1 MARICLVASTLLV
14 LLARTAS
21 AEASFWERVA
31 NPHRQRVESLVQRA
45 QGELG
50 YRPGASREAAARAEG
65 WLREALRY
73 DPDSFSATVLLGEAQ
88 ARQGRGTGAAAAFAR
103 AEALARTPA
112 EESWCALRAAVESS
126 RAGRYAEALADY
138 DQHLRLGEAQP
149 TAYANS
155 AEILMALGRLHE
167 AQDRY
172 REAIRLEGQG
182 PAGRDRDE
190 NLALAYYG
198 LAVALDRD
206 EQAAAA
212 REAVARALEGDPRLA
227 LLDAARDEE
236 GGVFFVPPGDVHY
249 YRGLALTVLARPRE
263 AAESFQRFLTEQRPS
278 RYARRAENHLLALA
292 AGGDEN
298 RVRARFRVAAAGTV
312 RSDESLPAPL
322 VDASLRARPG
332 LFDPCLDDVP
342 ATLRESTRV
351 AMDVDVDAGGVVQR
365 VRISDEWSGFAR
377 CAEGRLRS
385 GVRLSRPGKPVSLR
399 LELVLGLRR

>member
-1 MARICLVASTLLV
+1 MPLLCLLALV
-14 LLARTAS
+14 LLAGPAWGQS
-21 AEASFWERVA
+21 SSFWDRVA
-31 NPHRQRVESLVQRA
+31 NPHRQRVESLVARA

-50 YRPGASREAAARAEG
+50 SRPGASRDAAARAEG

-88 ARQGRGTGAAAAFAR
+88 ERQGRGTGAAAAFAR
-103 AEALARTPA
+103 AQTLARTPA
-112 EESWCALRAAVESS
+112 EESWCALRAAVAHS
-126 RAGRYAEALADY
+126 RAGRYGEALADY
-138 DQHLRLGEAQP
+138 DQHIRLGEAQP

-172 REAIRLEGQG
+172 REAIRLEGQS

-212 REAVARALEGDPRLA
+212 REAVARALEGDPRMA
-227 LLDAARDEE
+227 LLDAARDDE
-236 GGVFFVPPGDVHY
+236 GGGIFFVPPGDVHY
-249 YRGLALTVLARPRE
+249 YRGLALAVLARPRE
-263 AAESFQRFLTEQRPS
+263 AADAFQRFLAEQRPS
-278 RYARRAENHLLALA
+278 RYGRRAETHLLALA
-292 AGGDEN
+292 AGGEES
-298 RVRARFRVAAAGTV
+298 RPRARFRVAAAGTV

-332 LFDPCLDDVP
+332 MFDPCLEEVP
-342 ATLRESTRV
+342 STVHESTRV
-351 AMDVDVDAGGVVQR
+351 AMDVDVDGAGLVQR
-365 VRISDEWSGFAR
+365 VRMSDEWRAFAR
-377 CAEGRLRS
+377 CAEARLRS
-385 GVRLSRPGKPVSLR
+385 GLKLARPGKAVSLR
-399 LELVLGLRR
+399 LELVLGMKR